1 MSEILDV
8 IQARHSSRG
17 PFDPNHPVS
26 AASQRLI
33 LEAARWAPTPA
44 NMQNFEII
52 VVDSRE
58 RIDALEKIPA
68 EMSEKFLRENY
79 QQLSFSEQDLHA
91 KKTGMLAT
99 DFPEAWTN
107 PEAWDPYS
115 DTRSQLSFL
124 ARPIGETPLML
135 IVLYDST
142 KRAPGSDGDPVGL
155 ISLGCVME
163 NMWLMCESLGVGV
176 HVITVVSNGPVEA
189 LMRDVLHIPKE
200 MNVAFACCLG
210 YTVDATPDYSRVRR
224 DLDSFVHHDDFGQ
237 RLAD

>member
-79 QQLSFSEQDLHA
+79 QQLSFSEQDLH
-91 KKTGMLAT
+91 
-99 DFPEAWTN
+99 
-107 PEAWDPYS
+107 
-115 DTRSQLSFL
+115 
-124 ARPIGETPLML
+124 
-135 IVLYDST
+135 DST